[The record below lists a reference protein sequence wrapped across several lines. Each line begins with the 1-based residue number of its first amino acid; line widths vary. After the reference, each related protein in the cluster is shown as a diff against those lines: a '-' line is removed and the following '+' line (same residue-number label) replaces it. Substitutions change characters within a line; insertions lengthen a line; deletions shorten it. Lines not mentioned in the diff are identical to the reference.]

1 MAYEEILTVNSAI
14 QSKRTTKSVAD
25 SSTTVYKDGEII
37 VVRDG
42 SMPYDTTIRVGDGTT
57 QLKNLKEVGTKYSN
71 ATTGAA
77 GLMSAADKTKLDG
90 IATGANKTVVD
101 SALSS
106 TSTNPVQNKIIYNNL
121 QGKVD
126 KSLNGVST
134 ALNLL
139 LTENDTPHDSDYFV
153 IQTAGGNEDSEDV
166 DNAMMRK
173 PVSALWA
180 YTEEKLHPRILN
192 SLDYGTTLPSSPV
205 EGQLFFQE
213 TTVTS
218 LLNLM
223 YPVGSI
229 YLSVNSASPQ
239 TLFGGTWVQL
249 EDRFL
254 LGAGSAYTA
263 GATGGEATHK
273 LTVSEMPSHIHD
285 WKGYSGLAS
294 VNDSAANKFPI
305 NGNSSW
311 KAQSFYSTAKGPQS
325 AGGDT
330 AHNNMPPYLVVY
342 MWKRT
347 A

>member
-14 QSKRTTKSVAD
+14 QSKRATKAVAD
-25 SSTTVYKDGEII
+25 ASTTVYKDGEII

-42 SMPYDTTIRVGDGTT
+42 SKPYDTTIRVGDGTT
-57 QLKNLKEVGTKYSN
+57 QLKNLKEVGSKYSN
-71 ATTGAA
+71 ATTSAA
-77 GLMSAADKTKLDG
+77 GLMSATDKAKLDG
-90 IATGANKTVVD
+90 IATGATKNTVD
-101 SALSS
+101 SVLNS
-106 TSTNPVQNKIIYNNL
+106 TSTNPVQNNIIYNSL

-126 KSLNGVST
+126 KSASGVST

-139 LTENDTPHDSDYFV
+139 PTENDTPYDSDYFIV
-153 IQTAGGNEDSEDV
+153 QNAGGNESDSEDST
-166 DNAMMRK
+166 MRRK
-173 PVSALWA
+173 PVGSLWA
-180 YTEEKLHPRILN
+180 YTEEKLHPRVLN

-229 YLSVNSASPQ
+229 YLSVNSTSPA

-249 EDRFL
+249 KDRFL
-254 LGAGSAYTA
+254 LGAGTTYTN

-273 LTVSEMPSHIHD
+273 LTVSEMPSHMHD
-285 WKGYSGLAS
+285 WNGYTGMSTA
-294 VNDSAANKFPI
+294 VDSATYKLPI
-305 NGNSSW
+305 NGTSSW
-311 KAQSFYSTAKGPQS
+311 KAQSFYSSTKGPQS
-325 AGGDT
+325 TGGDV

>member
-14 QSKRTTKSVAD
+14 QSKRATKAVAD
-25 SSTTVYKDGEII
+25 ASTTVYKDGEII

-71 ATTGAA
+71 ATTSTA
-77 GLMSAADKTKLDG
+77 GLMSKDDKVKLDS
-90 IATGANKTVVD
+90 IQTGATNTTVD

-106 TSTNPVQNKIIYNNL
+106 TSTNPVENKIIYNSL
-121 QGKVD
+121 QEKVD
-126 KSLNGVST
+126 KSAGGVST

-139 LTENDTPHDSDYFV
+139 LTENNTPHDSDYFI
-153 IQTAGGNEDSEDV
+153 IQSAGGNESGSEDST
-166 DNAMMRK
+166 MYRK
-173 PVSALWA
+173 PVSALWT

-192 SLDYGTTLPSSPV
+192 SLDYGTTLPSSPI

-229 YLSVNSASPQ
+229 YLSVNSTSPG

-249 EDRFL
+249 KDRFL
-254 LGAGSAYTA
+254 LGAGSTYTA

-273 LTVSEMPSHIHD
+273 LTVSEMPSHMHD
-285 WKGYSGLAS
+285 WHGYTGMSTA
-294 VNDSAANKFPI
+294 VDSATYKLPI
-305 NGNSSW
+305 NGSSSW
-311 KAQSFYSTAKGPQS
+311 KAQSFYDSTKGPQS
-325 AGGDT
+325 TGGDS